1 MVVLVT
7 GATGLLGPY
16 VVKSLIAHHQKVRCL
31 IHTPGKERLFNDR
44 SIEIRYGDILDKD
57 SLIEASYGVDTV
69 VHLANYNPS
78 GHHQQKFGSIPD
90 YNLEGTANLVEVFKN
105 QQSFNHFI
113 LVSTLRSSRDPKSGL
128 MYHKWHNEE
137 QVINSGI
144 PYTVLRSSILFG
156 EFDFFVNSIAA
167 TIRLSPIIPVWGS
180 GHNRL
185 QPIAAEDLA
194 KCISLTLNRTD
205 LKGRRLDLGGPQ
217 HISYNKVVE
226 LVCEYMGKNRLLL
239 HLPAWIIKPILS
251 ALKFLSNGP
260 TNSLEK
266 LNLRTDRNVTEPHS
280 VRRYF
285 GFTPKP
291 LKGNIDY
298 VDSINVR
305 KAFLF
310 WGT

>member
-16 VVKSLIAHHQKVRCL
+16 VVKSLIAYHQKVRCL

-57 SLIEASYGVDTV
+57 SLMEASYGVDTV
-69 VHLANYNPS
+69 VHLANHNSFSKGQPQFD
-78 GHHQQKFGSIPD
+78 GIADH
-90 YNLEGTANLVEVFKN
+90 NLLGTANLIDIIKN
-105 QQSFNHFI
+105 QLNFNHFF
-113 LVSTLRSSRDPKSGL
+113 LVSTLRSSRAPKSGL
-128 MYHKWHNEE
+128 MYHKWRNED
-137 QVINSGI
+137 QVINSGL
-144 PYTVLRSSILFG
+144 PYTILRSSILFG
-156 EFDFFVNSIAA
+156 EFDYFINSIAA
-167 TIRLSPIIPVWGS
+167 TVRLSPIIPVWGS

-194 KCISLTLNRTD
+194 RCLSLTLNRSD
-205 LKGRRLDLGGPQ
+205 LKKRRLDIGGPE
-217 HISYNKVVE
+217 HISYNQVVE
-226 LVCEYMGKNRLLL
+226 LVSECMGKNRLLL
-239 HLPAWIIKPILS
+239 HLPTWIIKPLLLTIS
-251 ALKFLSNGP
+251 FISNRP
-260 TNSLEK
+260 TKSLEK
-266 LNLRTDRNVTEPHS
+266 LNLRTDRNVAEQHS

-285 GFTPKP
+285 GFTPKH

-298 VDSINVR
+298 VNAANVK